1 MVISS
6 MTTPE
11 AAMAYAIEHLALA
24 EAANPEGAMMAAAA
38 WMQDRESGYPQV
50 AMSLETARSDA
61 AFWADTASPIELECY
76 MLAASNRLRDLSD
89 LFHGRQI
96 KRLVAALWQRMS
108 PDEKKAFLEWCKR
121 ENDAGR

>member
-1 MVISS
+1 
-6 MTTPE
+6 MTAPE
-11 AAMAYAIEHLALA
+11 AAMTYALEHLARA
-24 EAANPEGAMMAAAA
+24 EAANPDGAMMAATA
-38 WMQDRESGYPQV
+38 WLHDRQAGYPQV
-50 AMSLETARSDA
+50 SMAIEDARSDA
-61 AFWADTASPIELECY
+61 AFWADTANVIELECY

-89 LFHGRQI
+89 MFHGRQI